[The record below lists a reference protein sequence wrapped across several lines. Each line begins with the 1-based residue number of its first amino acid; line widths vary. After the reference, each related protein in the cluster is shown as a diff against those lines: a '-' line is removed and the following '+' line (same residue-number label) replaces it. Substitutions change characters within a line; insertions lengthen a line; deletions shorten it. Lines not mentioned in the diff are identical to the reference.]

1 MSKRKTLT
9 LRDRIWKLLYDPIVT
24 ERQKNGW
31 ESFNDSLS
39 NLGKNVTHILR
50 LVREEQRRKCRE
62 CAIFRHKYL
71 DAVISDKRESVS
83 FIPKGRKNK

>member
-50 LVREEQRRKCRE
+50 LVREEQRRKCAK
-62 CAIFRHKYL
+62 C
-71 DAVISDKRESVS
+71 SDETKRFLQKLSE
-83 FIPKGRKNK
+83 IEK